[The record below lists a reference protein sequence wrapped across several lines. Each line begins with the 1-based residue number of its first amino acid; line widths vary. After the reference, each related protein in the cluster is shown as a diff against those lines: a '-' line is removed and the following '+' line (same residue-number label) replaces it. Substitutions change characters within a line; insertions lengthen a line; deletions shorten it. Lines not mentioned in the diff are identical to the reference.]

1 MKAKIIRIGNS
12 KGIRLPKPVIEQVGL
27 AGEVNLEVRDGEL
40 VISPSVRLRDGWA
53 AAARDLAERGEDQL
67 LDPAVTSDFDD
78 QEWQW

>member
-27 AGEVNLEVRDGEL
+27 ADEVDLEIRDGEL
-40 VISPSVRLRDGWA
+40 VISPSERLRDGWA
-53 AAARDLAERGEDQL
+53 TAARDLAERREDKL
-67 LDPAVTSDFDD
+67 LDSVLPTGFDE

>member
-27 AGEVNLEVRDGEL
+27 ADEVNLEVRDGEL
-40 VISPSVRLRDGWA
+40 VISPSERLRDGWA
-53 AAARDLAERGEDQL
+53 AAARDLAERGEDTL
-67 LDPAVTSDFDD
+67 LDPVVSTDFDD